1 MNNLSS
7 FFLVFISVFIFCS
20 CASEMQLSTS
30 HFSKRKYTK
39 GRHISLKNHFLNSFD
54 SSKDDVIKTETLITQ
69 ADKNRLTR
77 VDHQAVLELKSR
89 QKKYD
94 IKQAVNELNEDKD
107 NQVHFM
113 EKFPHN
119 DSVEIVTTSGKVYRG
134 VAVKSFDGYFI
145 ILPSEKA
152 IFISTNE
159 IKQLT
164 KLSSSVHQSEKIT
177 EPKARQ
183 SLIFALLGITFLPFI
198 GSIIAIVLAKKSISK
213 IDENPKK
220 YKGRGLAIGGLTL
233 GVLGF
238 IYVLLI
244 AVWAS
249 LVF

>member
-1 MNNLSS
+1 MNNFSS

-20 CASEMQLSTS
+20 CAFEKQLSTS
-30 HFSKRKYTK
+30 HFTKRKYTK
-39 GRHISLKNHFLNSFD
+39 GRYISLKNHFLNSFD
-54 SSKDDVIKTETLITQ
+54 SSKDEVIKTENLITQ
-69 ADKNRLTR
+69 ADKNKLTR
-77 VDHQAVLELKSR
+77 VDHQVVLELKSR
-89 QKKYD
+89 LKKYN
-94 IKQAVNELNEDKD
+94 IKQSVNELKEDKD

-113 EKFPHN
+113 EKLPHN

-134 VAVKSFDGYFI
+134 VAVKSFNGYYM

-220 YKGRGLAIGGLTL
+220 YKGRGLAIGGLIL
-233 GVLGF
+233 GIIGF
-238 IYVLLI
+238 IYTLI
-244 AVWAS
+244 IFVWVS
-249 LVF
+249 LAI

>member
-7 FFLVFISVFIFCS
+7 FFLVVISVVVFFS
-20 CASEMQLSTS
+20 CASEKQLSAS

-113 EKFPHN
+113 EKLLHN

-134 VAVKSFDGYFI
+134 VAVKSFDGYYI
-145 ILPSEKA
+145 TLPSEKT

-159 IKQLT
+159 IKRLT
-164 KLSSSVHQSEKIT
+164 IFALQPEKII
-177 EPKARQ
+177 EPKSRK

-213 IDENPKK
+213 INENPKK

-238 IYVLLI
+238 IYTLI
-244 AVWAS
+244 IFVWAS

>member
-20 CASEMQLSTS
+20 CASEIQLSTS

-77 VDHQAVLELKSR
+77 VDHQAVLALKSR

-107 NQVHFM
+107 IQVHFM
-113 EKFPHN
+113 EKSPHN

-164 KLSSSVHQSEKIT
+164 KLSSSVHQSENRI
-177 EPKARQ
+177 
-183 SLIFALLGITFLPFI
+183 
-198 GSIIAIVLAKKSISK
+198 
-213 IDENPKK
+213 
-220 YKGRGLAIGGLTL
+220 
-233 GVLGF
+233 
-238 IYVLLI
+238 
-244 AVWAS
+244 
-249 LVF
+249 